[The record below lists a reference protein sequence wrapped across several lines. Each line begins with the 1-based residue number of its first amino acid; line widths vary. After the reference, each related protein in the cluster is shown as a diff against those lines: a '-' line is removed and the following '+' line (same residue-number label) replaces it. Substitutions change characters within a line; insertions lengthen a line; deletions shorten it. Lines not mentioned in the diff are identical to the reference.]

1 MNEQDRER
9 LREILAE
16 DQESLVERKKQEA
29 IRKEEQRKEIAK
41 TDFMGILG
49 VE

>member
-16 DQESLVERKKQEA
+16 QEADRAERKKQEA
-29 IRKEEQRKEIAK
+29 IAKEAQRKEIAK
-41 TDFMGILG
+41 IDFMGILG